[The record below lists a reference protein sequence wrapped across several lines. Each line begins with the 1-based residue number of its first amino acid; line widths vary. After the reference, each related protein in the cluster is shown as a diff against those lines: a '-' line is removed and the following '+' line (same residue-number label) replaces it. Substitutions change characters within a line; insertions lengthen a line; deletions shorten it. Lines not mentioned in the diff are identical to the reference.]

1 MPMMNVSE
9 SMFLLLAQAAAQPRS
24 GSGTVPSNQVLL
36 YVGLLLLVLLA
47 GAVTVFLLRRK
58 LLGSESSVDTT
69 TGLMESM
76 RQLRDSGQMTQAEYD
91 AARKTMA
98 QRVSRS
104 MNRKAESQAAPKMD
118 NSPGT

>member
-1 MPMMNVSE
+1 
-9 SMFLLLAQAAAQPRS
+9 
-24 GSGTVPSNQVLL
+24 
-36 YVGLLLLVLLA
+36 
-47 GAVTVFLLRRK
+47 
-58 LLGSESSVDTT
+58 
-69 TGLMESM
+69 M

-104 MNRKAESQAAPKMD
+104 MNRKAESQAAPKTD

>member
-9 SMFLLLAQAAAQPRS
+9 SMFLLLAQAAAKPRAGS
-24 GSGTVPSNQVLL
+24 GSVPSNQVLF

-47 GAVTVFLLRRK
+47 GAVAVFLLRRK
-58 LLGSESSVDTT
+58 LLGAESSVDTT

-98 QRVSRS
+98 QRASRA
-104 MNRKAESQAAPKMD
+104 MKIKGTPHAAPKAD
-118 NSPGT
+118 NLPGT